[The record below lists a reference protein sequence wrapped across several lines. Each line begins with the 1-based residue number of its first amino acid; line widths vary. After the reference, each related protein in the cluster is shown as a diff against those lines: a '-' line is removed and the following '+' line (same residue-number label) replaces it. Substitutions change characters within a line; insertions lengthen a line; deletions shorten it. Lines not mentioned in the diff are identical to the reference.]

1 MRPLKIILLSSA
13 FNGLTQQAWLE
24 WLRIGLVGL
33 RWSVDLAVSAF
44 PLTLALSPRERGL
57 KEGYWRFTQT

>member
-13 FNGLTQQAWLE
+13 FNGLTQRAWLE
-24 WLRIGLVGL
+24 WLQIGLVGL
-33 RWSVDLAVSAF
+33 RWSVDFGGVCF

-57 KEGYWRFTQT
+57 NGGYWRFTPT